1 MKISPFRSD
10 ADLLKFSN
18 VFLRAQVGSYRKD
31 MAICLT
37 ADKAGHHAYFPA
49 LMTSIGF
56 ADFLSGL
63 YAGTLDRH
71 GLIRRRRRAEN
82 TSDLTAL
89 GRGQTR

>member
-1 MKISPFRSD
+1 
-10 ADLLKFSN
+10 
-18 VFLRAQVGSYRKD
+18 

-71 GLIRRRRRAEN
+71 GLIRRRRRWRWPNSMKFASAASA
-82 TSDLTAL
+82 TSNRLLLLLVLNKFEPKPAFM
-89 GRGQTR
+89 